1 MNNFLIAVLDLIFI
15 GWLHDT
21 YFCLQDYCHQFM
33 SLFQDTFGVEHMKF
47 SVHLV
52 SHLHLA
58 LQYFG
63 PLSNMACYGPENEIG
78 RITRNVLS
86 MYNTTKHVM
95 NNYVIL
101 NQASL
106 LLADI
111 AEGSTQETNVKLV
124 NGMRII
130 FTIER

>member
-1 MNNFLIAVLDLIFI
+1 
-15 GWLHDT
+15 
-21 YFCLQDYCHQFM
+21 
-33 SLFQDTFGVEHMKF
+33 MKF

-86 MYNTTKHVM
+86 MYNTTKHLM
-95 NNYVIL
+95 NNYAVL
-101 NQASL
+101 NQTSL
-106 LLADI
+106 MLADI
-111 AEGSTQETNVKLV
+111 TRGSSETTNDKLV
-124 NGMRII
+124 HVV
-130 FTIER
+130 